1 MGFALT
7 ASPFC
12 QTATKGT
19 KKALPCHTAVSLWL
33 DGAFTPALLRGHAVT
48 GHPWPSTA
56 GSAPADPPP
65 QQHLRSACCEGLL
78 CRLHRLGGSSEI
90 ALSNS
95 NSNSNSVKSMHDL
108 RKERLGSRAF
118 GCVEEVVG
126 RRVFDDHAAIE
137 EQHAFGH
144 LPRKPHF
151 EAE

>member
-65 QQHLRSACCEGLL
+65 QQHLRSACCEGPLR
-78 CRLHRLGGSSEI
+78 CACNRVAAGRLFKIKIKIKIKIKFTSTI
-90 ALSNS
+90 
-95 NSNSNSVKSMHDL
+95 K
-108 RKERLGSRAF
+108 
-118 GCVEEVVG
+118 
-126 RRVFDDHAAIE
+126 I
-137 EQHAFGH
+137 
-144 LPRKPHF
+144 P
-151 EAE
+151 